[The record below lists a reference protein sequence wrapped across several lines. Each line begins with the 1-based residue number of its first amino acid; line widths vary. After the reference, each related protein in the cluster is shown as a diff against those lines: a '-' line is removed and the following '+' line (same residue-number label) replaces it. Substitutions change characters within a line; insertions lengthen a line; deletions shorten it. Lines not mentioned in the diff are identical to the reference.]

1 MAVKSTARTTRA
13 NITEFA
19 SKHNLQKPTL
29 DPDGT
34 MVIHGKTGQLYEF
47 SDSRLGVIYSS
58 AIKGGSRYKDK
69 TAQRNNTAQA
79 GCLAVGMTLE
89 QLGDLEC
96 AFSFDP
102 SNAKQARFAIKTA
115 GAKAKKQYSEAAI
128 LARTA
133 RLAQW
138 RAGQRSEQ
146 SNLPV

>member
-1 MAVKSTARTTRA
+1 MARATRA

-29 DPDGT
+29 DPDT
-34 MVIHGKTGQLYEF
+34 SMVIHGKTGQLYEF

-69 TAQRNNTAQA
+69 TSQRNNTAQA
-79 GCLAVGMTLE
+79 ECLAVGMTLE
-89 QLGDLEC
+89 QQGDLEC
-96 AFSFDP
+96 SFSFDP
-102 SNAKQARFAIKTA
+102 SDSKQSRVAIKTA
-115 GAKAKKQYSEAAI
+115 GAKAKRQYSEAAI

-138 RAGQRSEQ
+138 RAQGRSEQ
-146 SNLPV
+146 AISVS